1 MAFLANALR
10 ILIASPGETAEERD
24 IVTGEIYRW
33 NETNAVSRKL
43 ILLPMKW
50 VNRATE
56 QNDAPS
62 QDAINP
68 QTPEESDILI
78 GIFGERIGK
87 LPEVQIG
94 AAVDEIKRHVGAGK
108 AATVYFS
115 EAAYRPTPVVTARSL
130 ALRTFKDECD
140 AGGLSAMYN
149 DLNTFKSSFRHQLAL
164 ELNKPRYRWL
174 QEPAQSGQGA
184 ELPLSADASRVL
196 IAAAG
201 AEGLISTMP
210 AVGGDVIYVGRER
223 MSDGTARTIALL
235 KEVFQD
241 LRTRGLIEP
250 SGSKTGNYHLTARG
264 YRAADKAK
272 EEEEEQKKQLDSDGN
287 IAATPAA
294 PTLRVAP
301 KQSTRL

>member
-10 ILIASPGETAEERD
+10 IVIASPGEAAEERD

-50 VNRATE
+50 ENRATE
-56 QNDAPS
+56 QNDTPS

-68 QTPEESDILI
+68 QTPEEPDILI

-87 LPEVQIG
+87 LQEEQIS
-94 AAVDEIKRHVGAGK
+94 ATVEEIKRHVGAGR

-115 EAAYRPTPVVTARSL
+115 DAAYPPTAIVTARSR
-130 ALRTFKDECD
+130 ALKTFKDECGE
-140 AGGLSAMYN
+140 GGLSATYS
-149 DLNTFKSSFRHQLAL
+149 DLDTFKSSFRQQLAL

-174 QEPAQSGQGA
+174 PESAQGA
-184 ELPLSADASRVL
+184 ELPLSADARRVL
-196 IAAAG
+196 SAAAR
-201 AEGLISTMP
+201 AEGHISTMP

-250 SGSKTGNYHLTARG
+250 TGSKTGNYHLTAPG
-264 YRAADKAK
+264 FRAADKAI
-272 EEEEEQKKQLDSDGN
+272 EEEEEKKKQLDSDGN

-294 PTLRVAP
+294 PTLRVAS
-301 KQSTRL
+301 KQSTRH

>member
-10 ILIASPGETAEERD
+10 IVIASPGEAAEERD

-33 NETNAVSRKL
+33 NETNAVSRRL

-50 VNRATE
+50 ENRVAE
-56 QNDAPS
+56 QNDTSS
-62 QDAINP
+62 QDAIDP
-68 QTPEESDILI
+68 QTPEEPDILI

-87 LPEVQIG
+87 LQEEQIS
-94 AAVDEIKRHVGAGK
+94 ATIEQIKRHVGAGR

-115 EAAYRPTPVVTARSL
+115 DAAYPPTPIVTARSL
-130 ALRTFKDECD
+130 ALKTFKDECG
-140 AGGLSAMYN
+140 AGGVSTTYN
-149 DLNTFKSSFRHQLAL
+149 DLDTFKSSFRQQLAL

-174 QEPAQSGQGA
+174 PEPAQGA
-184 ELPLSADASRVL
+184 ELPLSADAKRVL

-210 AVGGDVIYVGRER
+210 AVGGDVIKVGRER

-250 SGSKTGNYHLTARG
+250 TGSRTGNYHLTAPG
-264 YRAADKAK
+264 YRAADKAI
-272 EEEEEQKKQLDSDGN
+272 EEEEEKKKQLDSDGN
-287 IAATPAA
+287 MAATPAA
-294 PTLRVAP
+294 PTLRVAS
-301 KQSTRL
+301 KQSTHF